1 MRGESRD
8 EGWSGSA
15 TIAKAPILLGK
26 NAKTRWGEPAG
37 RFAWSRLAVA
47 VLVEAGGI
55 EPPSRDIS
63 MRTSTCVVDGLVLT
77 CRSAY
82 RRSSTA
88 GQPGAFLILYVPGA
102 VEDDPE
108 LRLVVGR
115 LRRTSSTRVA

>member
-47 VLVEAGGI
+47 VLVEAAGI
-55 EPPSRDIS
+55 EPASRGVS
-63 MRTSTCVVDGLVLT
+63 ATASTCVVDSLNFALPSPVD
-77 CRSAY
+77 R
-82 RRSSTA
+82 
-88 GQPGAFLILYVPGA
+88 V
-102 VEDDPE
+102 
-108 LRLVVGR
+108 
-115 LRRTSSTRVA
+115 RT